1 MQNNEFNKVC
11 VAITGNSY
19 VCGDVAYQLVVDK
32 ESGKEMDQNV
42 YRDLI
47 PVTIENLDEMIAQ

>member
-1 MQNNEFNKVC
+1 MC

-19 VCGDVAYQLVVDK
+19 VCGDVAYQLVIDK
-32 ESGKEMDQNV
+32 ASGEEMEQNV

-47 PVTIENLDEMIAQ
+47 PVSIDNLEEMIAN